1 MNGSLST
8 DHLRVIDP
16 LNAEWVTALL
26 LAILVMLAL
35 TNAASPRK
43 WALLT
48 QSMLRMR
55 LAKQILREEI
65 DLQDRL
71 FTGLLVVAVA
81 VLALFGWQG
90 FMQFSGEAPNYLQC
104 LAVVVLALVGH
115 LVLVGALRTLFQGDG
130 GLAEY
135 RASGLLLIIMNGLL
149 LLPITMLIAY
159 RSEWRSE
166 LLLFGA
172 GLIGLFLLFRW
183 VRGAWIAWSEGLSP
197 GYIIIYLCAAEAVP
211 LLLMINALV
220 LPVIVAN
227 HP

>member
-1 MNGSLST
+1 MNGSLSS

-16 LNAEWVTALL
+16 LNAEWVTVLL
-26 LAILVMLAL
+26 LGILVMLAL
-35 TNAASPRK
+35 TNTASPRK
-43 WALLT
+43 WALLG
-48 QSMLRMR
+48 QSMFRMR

-71 FTGLLVVAVA
+71 FTGLLMVSVA
-81 VLALFGWQG
+81 VLALFTWQG
-90 FMQFSGEAPNYLQC
+90 FVQFGVEAPHYLQC
-104 LAVVVLALVGH
+104 LAAVAGVLVGH
-115 LVLVGALRTLFQGDG
+115 LVLMGALRILFQGDVG
-130 GLAEY
+130 VAEY
-135 RASGLLLIIMNGLL
+135 RASGLLIIIVNGLV

-159 RSEWRSE
+159 RSAWRSE
-166 LLLFGA
+166 LLLAGA
-172 GLIGLFLLFRW
+172 FVMGLFLLFRW

-197 GYIIIYLCAAEAVP
+197 GYIIIYLCAAEAIP